1 MAWQLPTDGLNVHV
15 VVCPGDMSSNNRI
28 LVVEPEPQAASIV
41 RDTLLSAGHG
51 IVVVTSFED
60 AVRVMNDGA
69 ADLLVTALRLGAF
82 NGLHLVIRS
91 RVLHPDVPALV
102 VADAGDRTSDIDRLG
117 VRFLP
122 KPVDAIDL
130 STSVAELL
138 AERGVP
144 STALQ
149 RRWPRKHAHLPAK
162 ISDRQIE
169 VVDLSYG
176 GLRLESPI
184 PPSGGAPVTVSFPTL
199 GLTVTGVA
207 RWTKSLGNGSGSWC
221 GVEILEGGA
230 DTTAAWR
237 GVVDSIH

>member
-1 MAWQLPTDGLNVHV
+1 
-15 VVCPGDMSSNNRI
+15 MSSNHRL
-28 LVVEPEPQAASIV
+28 LVVEPDSQAAAVV

-51 IVVVTSFED
+51 IVAVNSFED
-60 AVRVMNDGA
+60 AVRVLNDGG
-69 ADLLVTALRLGAF
+69 ADLLITALRLGAF

-91 RVLHPDVPALV
+91 RVLHPDVPTLV
-102 VADAGDRTSDIDRLG
+102 IADPTDRSSDIDRLG
-117 VRFLP
+117 VRFLA
-122 KPVDAIDL
+122 KPVDTIDL
-130 STSVAELL
+130 STTVAELL
-138 AERGVP
+138 AQRGIP
-144 STALQ
+144 STSLQ

-169 VVDLSYG
+169 VIDLSYG
-176 GLRLESPI
+176 GLRLEAPI
-184 PPSGGAPVTVSFPTL
+184 PPAGGAPVTVNFPTL
-199 GLTVTGVA
+199 GLSITGVA